1 MAPERRANRANTR
14 ATRTLLPPELP
25 ASAAHFA
32 LVFRL
37 GGTAAQSA
45 KIPAGSFVQQV
56 FVYFDTKDRV
66 GQIYLTNCLA
76 IQIDYIYDRHNF
88 VSFS

>member
-1 MAPERRANRANTR
+1 MAPERRPNGANAR
-14 ATRTLLPPELP
+14 ATRTLLPPKLA
-25 ASAAHFA
+25 ASAAYFA
-32 LVFRL
+32 LILGL
-37 GGTAAQSA
+37 GGAAAQSA

-56 FVYFDTKDRV
+56 FIYFDAKDRV
-66 GQIYLTNCLA
+66 GQLYLTNCLA